1 MSSFEE
7 NIESAEIES
16 NLIEVYST
24 LYSYL
29 LYDY

>member
-7 NIESAEIES
+7 NIESEEIES
-16 NLIEVYST
+16 SLIEVYNT

-29 LYDY
+29 LY